1 MNGGMM
7 IWVMVGLP
15 IALMLMGFP
24 IFTVLFAAASVAMI
38 FVLEVPIGL
47 IQTELFGSV
56 DNYNLIAVP
65 FFIFAGAIMTQGGI
79 SERLVN
85 WVLSLM
91 GGLRGSLGLATVG
104 ACTLFGAISGSSP
117 ATVAAIG
124 GMLYP
129 SLREKGYPESVASGL
144 LTSSG
149 AIAGII
155 PPSIGLILYGVAA
168 EESIRYLF
176 IGGILPGLL
185 IAFLMGA
192 YIYFT
197 ARRLGIREGGHF
209 SIAQVGK
216 TTRIGGWAL
225 GMPLIILGGIYS
237 GVFSPTE
244 AAGVACLYSMFVAI
258 IIYRDLTLA
267 GLWKVAIESATLTA
281 QVLIIVG
288 AATLFS
294 RLLTIAGV
302 PQALVA
308 FIQDQQ
314 FSPIIVM
321 LAINVLLLAV
331 GCVLDPASA
340 ILVLAPILK
349 PIVVAAGIDPVHFG
363 IIMTVNL
370 SIGMF
375 TPPFGLNI
383 FVTQAMFKVPLGTLY
398 RGLMPLI
405 AINIFALGVITLW
418 ADLTLVLVR
427 LLG

>member
-1 MNGGMM
+1 M
-7 IWVMVGLP
+7 IWAMVALP
-15 IALMLMGFP
+15 IVLMLMGLP
-24 IFTVLFAAASVAMI
+24 IFTVLFAAASVALI
-38 FVLEVPIGL
+38 FILDLPIGL

-65 FFIFAGAIMTQGGI
+65 FFIFAGAIMTHGGM

-91 GGLRGSLGLATVG
+91 GGLRGSLGLTTVG
-104 ACTLFGAISGSSP
+104 ACTVFGAISGSSP

-155 PPSIGLILYGVAA
+155 PPSIGMILYGVAA
-168 EESIRYLF
+168 EESVRYLF

-185 IAFLMGA
+185 IAALMGG

-197 ARRLGIREGGHF
+197 ARRLGIREGGNF
-209 SIAQVGK
+209 SFRRVGQ
-216 TTRIGGWAL
+216 TTWNGGWAL
-225 GMPLIILGGIYS
+225 GMPLIILGGIYT

-244 AAGVACLYSMFVAI
+244 AAGVACLYSMVVAVAL
-258 IIYRDLTLA
+258 YRDLSLR
-267 GLWKVAIESATLTA
+267 GLWKVGIESATLTA

-302 PQALVA
+302 PQELVA
-308 FIQDQQ
+308 WMSSLEL
-314 FSPIIVM
+314 SPILVM
-321 LAINVLLLAV
+321 LAINLLLLAV

-349 PIVVAAGIDPVHFG
+349 PVVVAAGFDPVHFG

-383 FVTQAMFKVPLGTLY
+383 FVTQAMFKVPLSVLY
-398 RGLMPLI
+398 RGLVPLI
-405 AINIFALGVITLW
+405 AVNLLALGIVTYW
-418 ADLTLVLVR
+418 PDLTLYLVR
-427 LLG
+427 VLG

>member
-1 MNGGMM
+1 M
-7 IWVMVGLP
+7 IWAVGVLP
-15 IALMLMGFP
+15 IVLLLMGLP
-24 IFTVLFAAASVAMI
+24 IFTVLMASASVALIWVMD
-38 FVLEVPIGL
+38 LPIEL

-65 FFIFAGAIMTQGGI
+65 FFILAGAIMTAGGI
-79 SERLVN
+79 SGRLVA
-85 WVLSLM
+85 WVLSLL
-91 GGLRGSLGLATVG
+91 GGVRGSLGLTTVG
-104 ACTLFGAISGSSP
+104 ACTVFGAISGSSP

-144 LTSSG
+144 LAASG

-155 PPSIGLILYGVAA
+155 PPSIAMILYGVAA
-168 EESIRYLF
+168 EESIRFLF

-185 IAFLMGA
+185 TALLMGI
-192 YIYFT
+192 YIYVT
-197 ARRLGIREGGHF
+197 ARRLGIREGGTW
-209 SIAQVGK
+209 SLSAIGSA
-216 TTRIGGWAL
+216 TRDGAWAL
-225 GMPLIILGGIYS
+225 GTPLIILGGIYT

-244 AAGVACLYSMFVAI
+244 AAGVACLYAI
-258 IIYRDLTLA
+258 VVTLLIYRDLSLL
-267 GLWKVAIESATLTA
+267 GLWKVTTSSVYLTA

-288 AATLFS
+288 AATLLA

-302 PQALVA
+302 PQSIVDW
-308 FIQDQQ
+308 IQHLGLA
-314 FSPIIVM
+314 PWLVM
-321 LAINVLLLAV
+321 LAINLLLLAV

-349 PIVVAAGIDPVHFG
+349 PVAEAAGIDPVHFG
-363 IIMTVNL
+363 VVMAVNL

-383 FVTQAMFKVPLGTLY
+383 FVAQAMFKVPVRVLY
-398 RGLMPLI
+398 RGLAPMI
-405 AINIFALGVITLW
+405 AVNLVALAIISYW
-418 ADLTLVLVR
+418 PALTLALVR

>member
-1 MNGGMM
+1 M
-7 IWVMVGLP
+7 IWAVGVLP
-15 IALMLMGFP
+15 IVLLLMGLP
-24 IFTVLFAAASVAMI
+24 IFTVLMASASVALIWVMD
-38 FVLEVPIGL
+38 LPIEL
-47 IQTELFGSV
+47 IQTELFGSI

-65 FFIFAGAIMTQGGI
+65 FFILAGAIMTEGGI
-79 SERLVN
+79 SGRLVT
-85 WVLSLM
+85 WVLSLL
-91 GGLRGSLGLATVG
+91 GGIRGSLGLTTVG

-144 LTSSG
+144 LTASG

-155 PPSIGLILYGVAA
+155 PPSIAMILYGVAA
-168 EESIRYLF
+168 EESVRFLF

-185 IAFLMGA
+185 TALLMSI
-192 YIYFT
+192 YIYVT
-197 ARRLGIREGGHF
+197 ARRLGIREGGTW
-209 SIAQVGK
+209 SLTAIGSA
-216 TTRIGGWAL
+216 TRNGAWAL
-225 GMPLIILGGIYS
+225 GMPLIILGGIYA

-244 AAGVACLYSMFVAI
+244 AAGVACLYAI
-258 IIYRDLTLA
+258 VVTLLIYRGLSLP
-267 GLWKVAIESATLTA
+267 GLWKVTTSAVYLTA

-288 AATLFS
+288 AATLLA

-302 PQALVA
+302 PQSIVDWIDHLQLA
-308 FIQDQQ
+308 
-314 FSPIIVM
+314 PWMVM
-321 LAINVLLLAV
+321 LIINLLLLAV

-349 PIVVAAGIDPVHFG
+349 PVAVAAGIDPVHFG
-363 IIMTVNL
+363 VVVTVNL

-383 FVTQAMFKVPLGTLY
+383 FVTQAMFKVPLPVLY
-398 RGLMPLI
+398 RGLAPVI
-405 AINIFALGVITLW
+405 AVNLVALAIISYWPG
-418 ADLTLVLVR
+418 LTLALVR